1 MFLILGLLGF
11 NFDSFVLC
19 WVILASCRSLLG
31 SSWVPLG
38 PPWGQLG
45 PSWRLLGTI
54 LGASW
59 ASLGPSWAL
68 MGLLGAILGPS
79 APMGEPPWAAL
90 GLPWHSHG
98 PPWGYLGPTFAHL
111 GPTWSL
117 EELSESLLGAFLL
130 HFGPISVHLGVI
142 LGHPLLHWAN
152 IRVLLRCLDLPFYLS
167 FSCLPIP
174 KKTPSL
180 EGSDP
185 REASAG
191 TRSAYNFRGTRNFM
205 RTIIK

>member
-1 MFLILGLLGF
+1 MSYVGPSWPHVGPSWDHLG
-11 NFDSFVLC
+11 
-19 WVILASCRSLLG
+19 ALLG
-31 SSWVPLG
+31 SLGAIVGPLGASLGPSWEPLG
-38 PPWGQLG
+38 PPWGHPGLSWG
-45 PSWRLLGTI
+45 P
-54 LGASW
+54 
-59 ASLGPSWAL
+59 
-68 MGLLGAILGPS
+68 LGAILGPS

-98 PPWGYLGPTFAHL
+98 PPWGYLGLTFAHL
-111 GPTWSL
+111 GPTLSL

-130 HFGPISVHLGVI
+130 HFGPISDHLGVI

-191 TRSAYNFRGTRNFM
+191 TRSAYHPPPRVFSTGAGRLECLPT
-205 RTIIK
+205 